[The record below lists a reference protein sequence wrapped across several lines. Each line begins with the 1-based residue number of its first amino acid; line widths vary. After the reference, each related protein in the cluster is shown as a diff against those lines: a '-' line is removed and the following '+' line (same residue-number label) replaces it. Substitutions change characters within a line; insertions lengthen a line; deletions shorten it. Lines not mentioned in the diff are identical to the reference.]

1 MLSENLWLIVFVLVV
16 LRLILLS
23 GRLWLVPASHEELVE
38 DFEKLLY
45 LVHTLKYLV
54 LLADLSGG
62 FLATLILC
70 VTVE

>member
-1 MLSENLWLIVFVLVV
+1 MLIVLRLVV
-16 LRLILLS
+16 LGLRL
-23 GRLWLVPASHEELVE
+23 RLVFISDEELVE
-38 DFEKLLY
+38 DLQQLLY
-45 LVHTLKYLV
+45 LVHTLKHLV